1 MFYEFRGNDV
11 LKSYHLY
18 CNILRI
24 FLTVA
29 SVLNPSSVKKKMSIC
44 FSLLMTPILYL
55 EMHRNPTIFENNEKP
70 HVLFFFVHGSYYF
83 LFNSVWS

>member
-1 MFYEFRGNDV
+1 M
-11 LKSYHLY
+11 
-18 CNILRI
+18 

-70 HVLFFFVHGSYYF
+70 HVLFFLCTVPIISY
-83 LFNSVWS
+83 LIQCGVS